1 MCVKE
6 GGDGRAVGGGVS
18 SIIHQLV
25 LLIYLTPQGAEG
37 DLPPGSA
44 ARSLSLAGCL
54 HFHLSFL
61 FPSAL
66 LLLLRMDE
74 CERAARKPLHPSP
87 RHWQEPAARAFP

>member
-25 LLIYLTPQGAEG
+25 LLIYLTPQGAER

-44 ARSLSLAGCL
+44 ARSLSLDAYISIS
-54 HFHLSFL
+54 LSSF
-61 FPSAL
+61 
-66 LLLLRMDE
+66 
-74 CERAARKPLHPSP
+74 PLHS
-87 RHWQEPAARAFP
+87 FFF